1 MCPTRELVIQN
12 LMVLERMG
20 KFSSI
25 TATSTAAADYGMSRR
40 ARIEDQVGDYC
51 CSGVSGPSAVG
62 LGLRGA
68 RVHKFMAGPM
78 AVHAFSR
85 LT

>member
-1 MCPTRELVIQN
+1 MPLHAQALCVCPTRELVIQN

-40 ARIEDQVGDYC
+40 ARIEDQVGE
-51 CSGVSGPSAVG
+51 SFFAV
-62 LGLRGA
+62 L
-68 RVHKFMAGPM
+68 
-78 AVHAFSR
+78 
-85 LT
+85 